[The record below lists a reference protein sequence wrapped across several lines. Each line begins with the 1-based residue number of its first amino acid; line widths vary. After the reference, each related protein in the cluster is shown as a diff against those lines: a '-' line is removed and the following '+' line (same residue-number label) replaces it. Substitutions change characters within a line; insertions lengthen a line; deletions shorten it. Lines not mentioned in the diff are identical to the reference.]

1 MTQLPTY
8 ENSVFINCPFDPE
21 YLDLFHAMI
30 FTISCLGFS
39 PRCSLEAGY
48 GGIRLIQII
57 EIIEQCKYGI
67 HDISRVELDNATGLP
82 RFNMPMELGID
93 LGCRHFGGEQRKTKS
108 VLILDT
114 EKYRYQKYLSD
125 MSGVDGYAHNN
136 DIGDLIKSIR
146 NWLQKVSAR
155 EKLPG
160 GPFIQKEYA
169 RFIKRKPKLCRQEK
183 LDLHDLTFIDYNHI
197 VRLWIKDRKEHLP
210 ETYYE

>member
-82 RFNMPMELGID
+82 KNFD
-93 LGCRHFGGEQRKTKS
+93 LYTNPCIIAPILFRLAFCPSFGRYNKRQNGRLSRPTLKDFA
-108 VLILDT
+108 VLNGSADLNLYETDT
-114 EKYRYQKYLSD
+114 RITSL
-125 MSGVDGYAHNN
+125 N
-136 DIGDLIKSIR
+136 R
-146 NWLQKVSAR
+146 
-155 EKLPG
+155 
-160 GPFIQKEYA
+160 
-169 RFIKRKPKLCRQEK
+169 
-183 LDLHDLTFIDYNHI
+183 
-197 VRLWIKDRKEHLP
+197 
-210 ETYYE
+210 